1 MVTADVIETNFA
13 SKLNRERLGVEKML
27 AYGRTPY
34 ITVSATIC
42 LHFNNSKPLTIEL
55 RRKMRRSGVSQS
67 ERFVTGGDPPM
78 GATSPEENG
87 LTFAS

>member
-67 ERFVTGGDPPM
+67 HRVNDLSLVGGLPCVQQAPNAL
-78 GATSPEENG
+78 GV
-87 LTFAS
+87 